1 MKIKVHQ
8 IYFKPEQKP
17 KLDSDFIPF
26 DNAGKFYPHNF
37 EYAVFFE
44 IFKAIKWNLVDLVGT
59 VSWKFKSKTGLNG
72 SEFIAFI
79 EANQGYDVYFVN
91 PFPELAIYPSVW
103 EQGRV
108 YHQDLVNISR
118 TLFAQ
123 LGYSVDL
130 LNQETPPNLTA
141 YCNYWVGNKKF
152 WDEYIG
158 FLTPL
163 WSALEQSVSGQ
174 SSPSLPPELGALAD
188 ANINAPYAPFIFERL
203 FSTFL
208 ASKKFKTIS
217 MPIKREHRK
226 VYRYLE
232 PLWNAVQRVSTAQSH
247 HEVTRLDAAL
257 VWAYVKVSF
266 IRGYQMP
273 LVLKWLGFPNRGK
286 R

>member
-1 MKIKVHQ
+1 MKICIHQ
-8 IYFKPEQKP
+8 IYFRPEQKL
-17 KLDSDFIPF
+17 KLDSDFVPF
-26 DNAGKFYPHNF
+26 DNAGKLYPHNF

-44 IFKAIKWNLVDLVGT
+44 IYKSINWNLADLVGT
-59 VSWKFKSKTGLNG
+59 VSWKFKSKTGLKG

-79 EANQGYDVYFVN
+79 EANPGYDVYFVN

-108 YHQDLVNISR
+108 YHQDLVNISK

-123 LGYSVDL
+123 LGYSESL
-130 LNQETPPNLTA
+130 LGAETPPSLAA

-152 WDEYIG
+152 WDEYIS

-163 WSALEQSVSGQ
+163 WTALERNNLN
-174 SSPSLPPELGALAD
+174 LPQALGASAD
-188 ANINAPYAPFIFERL
+188 PNINAPYAPFIFERL

-208 ASKKFKTIS
+208 ASRKFKTIS

-232 PLWNAVQRVSTAQSH
+232 PLWNAVQRVSAAQSH
-247 HEVTRLDAAL
+247 KEVTKFDAVL
-257 VWAYVKVSF
+257 VWGYVKVSF
-266 IRGYQMP
+266 IRSYKVP
-273 LVLKWLGFPNRGK
+273 LILKWLGFSMRG
-286 R
+286 RD